1 MIEKLLLI
9 LSITANTLGLKS
21 VSLDIDRSVTAS
33 KINPTISA
41 EASLNQI
48 LPQIAVRPKVSSM
61 ATTPKIYA
69 KSYLLI
75 DEESGTILTQESAHD
90 RLPIASTTKIMT
102 AVIVLEN
109 YKLDDTLT
117 VSRNAAS
124 QIGVDLQ
131 TFTGEKAE
139 AGSFLKLLLLNS
151 SNRAA
156 FALAEHMNAI
166 GEEGTDKFLR
176 KMNAKA
182 KELGMVDTDYHDP
195 AGLDVTGYSTAYDL
209 YLVTKYALKY
219 PVFREIVKTPDDSIT
234 DITGKTKYELHN
246 SNRLVRDWRY
256 SGAIGV
262 KTGYMPEASHTL
274 VGAVERDGH
283 TLISVVLGTIE
294 DTPQASAL
302 ESKKL
307 FDWGF
312 ANTKWE

>member
-9 LSITANTLGLKS
+9 VSITANTLGLRS
-21 VSLDIDRSVTAS
+21 VSLDIDHSITAAR
-33 KINPTISA
+33 INPTINA

-48 LPQIAVRPKVSSM
+48 LPEIGVRPKVSPM
-61 ATTPKIYA
+61 APKLNVYT
-69 KSYLLI
+69 KSFILA
-75 DEESGTILTQESAHD
+75 DAESGTVLAQGSAHD

-102 AVIVLEN
+102 AVIILEN
-109 YKLDDTLT
+109 YRLDETLT

-131 TFTGEKAE
+131 TYTGEKAE
-139 AGSFLKLLLLNS
+139 VGSFLKLLLINS

-156 FALAEHMNAI
+156 FALAEHMNRS
-166 GEEGTDKFLR
+166 GEEGTEKFLN

-182 KELGMVDTDYHDP
+182 KEIGMVDTDYHDP
-195 AGLDVTGYSTAYDL
+195 AGLDVTGYSSSYDL
-209 YLVTKYALKY
+209 YLITKYALKY
-219 PVFREIVKTPDDSIT
+219 PVFREIVKTPDDTVT

-246 SNRLVRDWRY
+246 SNRLVRDWQY
-256 SGAIGV
+256 QGAIGV

-274 VGAVERDGH
+274 VGAVEREGH
-283 TLISVVLGTIE
+283 TLISVVLGTTA